1 MTSVPFSP
9 LPLGTYTRGE
19 PITTSDSVVQ
29 SWEAIYVGVAGN
41 LAIIPAGQT
50 DAITLV
56 GVAAGTIIPIA
67 VSKVMNTN
75 TTASSLVGL
84 TGVSA

>member
-1 MTSVPFSP
+1 MTSVSFTP

-19 PITTSDSVVQ
+19 AITKSDTVVQ
-29 SWEAIYVGVAGN
+29 NWEAIYVGVAGN

-50 DAITLV
+50 DAITLI
-56 GVAAGTIIPIA
+56 GVPAGVIVPIA
-67 VSKVMNTN
+67 VSKVMSTN
-75 TTASSLVGL
+75 TTTDSMIGL